1 MKKTLALLVA
11 LLISVGAMAQLN
23 VTSAHDNTIEK
34 LGQNLKYDSADSTYY
49 IVLTSSNRF
58 DDPML
63 LKLGKGKES
72 AMATLKDLGGFI
84 ETAAKGD
91 IINVDNGFGK
101 QYALSKYD
109 KFNIMVMGKGY
120 AGHSFI
126 YKNKLE
132 RWSWLIET
140 HGE

>member
-1 MKKTLALLVA
+1 MKKTLTLLAL
-11 LLISVGAMAQLN
+11 LLISMGAMAQLN
-23 VTSAHDNTIEK
+23 VTSAHENTIEK
-34 LGQNLKYDSADSTYY
+34 LGQNLRYDTADSTYY

-58 DDPML
+58 DYPML
-63 LKLGKGKES
+63 FKLGKGKES
-72 AMATLKDLGGFI
+72 AMETLKDLGDFI

-101 QYALSKYD
+101 QYTLGKYD

-126 YKNKLE
+126 YKNKME

-140 HGE
+140 H

>member
-1 MKKTLALLVA
+1 MKKTLTLLVA

-23 VTSAHDNTIEK
+23 VTSAHENTIEN
-34 LGQNLKYDSADSTYY
+34 LGQNLKYDSADSIYY
-49 IVLTSSNRF
+49 IVLTTSNRF

-63 LKLGKGKES
+63 FNLGKGKES
-72 AMATLKDLGGFI
+72 AMATLKDLKGFI
-84 ETAAKGD
+84 ETSAKGD
-91 IINVDNGFGK
+91 VINVDSGFGK
-101 QYALSKYD
+101 QYRLDKYD
-109 KFNIMVMGKGY
+109 KFNIMVTGKGY